1 MVFLTPLDDFM
12 MHTSALMIPSAMFA
26 WKVEFM
32 LEPADQISEFSSWQL
47 SNKNVMLKTSFL
59 FDNLFKM
66 VFLYW
71 HFNMTFIEMEY
82 QC

>member
-1 MVFLTPLDDFM
+1 MVFLTPLDDLM

-47 SNKNVMLKTSFL
+47 SNKNVMSSHHSCSIIYSKYFCIGILT
-59 FDNLFKM
+59 
-66 VFLYW
+66 
-71 HFNMTFIEMEY
+71 
-82 QC
+82 